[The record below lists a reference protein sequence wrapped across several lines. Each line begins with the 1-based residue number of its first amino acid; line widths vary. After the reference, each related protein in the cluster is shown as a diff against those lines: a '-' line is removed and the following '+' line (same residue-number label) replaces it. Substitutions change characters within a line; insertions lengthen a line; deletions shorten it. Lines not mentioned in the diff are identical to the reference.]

1 MALLILAFILLILPL
16 GAKAVCPI
24 CTVAVCGSVGLSQWL
39 GIDDTITGLWLGGLA
54 VSLIAWTI
62 DWLNKKNLRF
72 LGRKPLIVLIY
83 YAAIIWPL
91 YQFNLAGHPYNKL
104 WGFDKLFL
112 GIFVGSIAFLIGA
125 LSYKYLKKKNNGRA
139 YFPFQKIIIPI
150 SLLILLSFIF
160 YFICDIIN

>member
-91 YQFNLAGHPYNKL
+91 YQFNLASHPYNKL